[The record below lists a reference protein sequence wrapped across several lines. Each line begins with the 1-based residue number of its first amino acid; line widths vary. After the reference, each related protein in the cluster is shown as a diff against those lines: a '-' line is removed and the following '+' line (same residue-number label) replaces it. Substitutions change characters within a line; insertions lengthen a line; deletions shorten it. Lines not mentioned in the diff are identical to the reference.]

1 MIRQMLY
8 FYTIT
13 IDMQVKIYVN
23 EKPVWLTDKLNGEL
37 RELSENKSV
46 LMYDDASAANVA
58 DLQKELAKDAFTA
71 AIISGKSIAKLK
83 QDLFGQ
89 FTVIEA
95 AGGIVQ
101 NEKKDILFI
110 YRREKW
116 DLPKGK
122 LDKGEDAETCA
133 TREIEEETGVKKLT
147 LKRKAGETI
156 HVYRE
161 KGKDILKISHWFYF
175 TCSSKQELH
184 PQIEEDITEVKWVPT
199 QNIREPMENTYR
211 NIRDIMSSF
220 FDTP

>member
-1 MIRQMLY
+1 MIGGMLY

-13 IDMQVKIYVN
+13 IDMQLKIYVN
-23 EKPVWLTDKLNGEL
+23 EKPVWLTDKMSDEL
-37 RELSENKSV
+37 EKLSENKAV
-46 LMYDDASAANVA
+46 LIYDDASAANVA
-58 DLQKELAKDAFTA
+58 DLQKELAKDAYTS
-71 AIISGKSIAKLK
+71 AIISGKNMAKLK
-83 QDLFGQ
+83 QDLFAQ

-122 LDKGEDAETCA
+122 LDEGEAPETCA
-133 TREIEEETGVKKLT
+133 AREIEEETGVKGLT
-147 LKRKAGETI
+147 LKSKAGETI

-175 TCSSKQELH
+175 TCSSQQEMH
-184 PQIEEDITEVKWVPT
+184 PQLEEDITEVKWVPT
-199 QNIREPMENTYR
+199 QHIREPMENTYK